1 MSKNSR
7 FSGPFNKQHGKRAQ
21 TLLKSVSQRL
31 YHILQSLPRKLSWKI
46 SFFLTGEILDL
57 VLNTLAA
64 DQKYLVL
71 HSDNLTIL
79 IQMELSQK
87 QKTFSQFFLHFW
99 NVDKIL
105 NFLKQKI
112 TLRAFA
118 FPKLPTLKTW
128 LDKRLKSTV

>member
-7 FSGPFNKQHGKRAQ
+7 FSGPFNKQHGKCAQ

-31 YHILQSLPRKLSWKI
+31 YHILQSLPRKLSWKM

-87 QKTFSQFFLHFW
+87 QKTFSEFFA
-99 NVDKIL
+99 V
-105 NFLKQKI
+105 FLKCISNFERLEKNDDAHRGCISKI
-112 TLRAFA
+112 TDSENVFR
-118 FPKLPTLKTW
+118 
-128 LDKRLKSTV
+128 